1 MSAGLFCL
9 LTSLAIAAPGD
20 KSDVLPL
27 SKLRLYET
35 GVGYFERRGGV
46 KPGSGLALP
55 LPASHL
61 DDALKTLVILETSGD
76 THVQGVKFA
85 SAVTE
90 TGARAMAGL
99 PNYAAD
105 PVGYVDV
112 LASLEGSS
120 VEVRRGTKKTV
131 GTLIEIEGPFAPVLP
146 EGTKRTGTEEPW
158 HAVVMM
164 DADGGVHRIRTD
176 VIDSVRAVEEGTQE
190 RLSVAAQ
197 SLADQSA
204 RRAHPLGVDVSSTGQ
219 LALGY
224 ISESPVWRTTYR
236 VVLGDQEKAELQ
248 AWALVHNDTD
258 EDWHKVRLELANG
271 RPQSFLYPL
280 AAPRYAYR
288 ELTGPEEDLSAVPQL
303 ANASADRMWDDEGA
317 LGMSGIGL
325 GGGGT
330 GEGTIGLGNVGLIG
344 KGGGYATMGP
354 NLGDLAELSQ
364 AEGEES
370 GSLFIYR
377 VADPLDLDAH
387 HSALVPIVQQNVE
400 AESITWFSRGGYD
413 AYTGARMVNSTTQTL
428 PSGVVSFFADGG
440 FVGESALHRLKPKE
454 RQFVLFGSEQDVDLD
469 RHEELV
475 EDRIIDVRAD
485 DGKAE
490 ADRVRETKH
499 TLTVHN
505 RSGRARTVYVALDV
519 PRNARIAGEATL
531 DFDLDTSSPL
541 VRIEVPA
548 GGEVSESVKVEI
560 GHVQGFFVEDEK
572 FLVELRDYEGIP
584 KDKRE
589 TIASVLEHRR
599 ARLAAAHEVTAL
611 RAKLEREKEEL
622 ERLRTDLD
630 ALGRVRMR
638 GRVAKRLAKK
648 LLETEHRVED
658 LRDEIK
664 DARDV
669 MARERRQ
676 AKVALERL

>member
-1 MSAGLFCL
+1 MSPGLCL
-9 LTSLAIAAPGD
+9 LASLFVSAPTE

-27 SKLRLYET
+27 TKLRLYET

-55 LPASHL
+55 LPASHI
-61 DDALKTLVILETSGD
+61 DDALKTLVILDTSGD

-99 PNYAAD
+99 PDYADD

-112 LASLEGSS
+112 LASLEGST
-120 VEVRRGTKKTV
+120 VEIRRGTKKTE
-131 GTLIEIEGPFAPVLP
+131 GTLLDIEGPFDPIIAPGTTA
-146 EGTKRTGTEEPW
+146 GTKEPW
-158 HAVVMM
+158 HAVVMI
-164 DADGGVHRIRTD
+164 DDDGGVHRIRTD
-176 VIDSVRAVEEGTQE
+176 AIDSVRAIESGTQE

-197 SLADQSA
+197 ALADQGA

-236 VVLGDQEKAELQ
+236 VVLGNTEKAELQ

-258 EDWHKVRLELANG
+258 EDWSKVQLELANG

-303 ANASADRMWDDEGA
+303 ANATADRMWDDEGG
-317 LGMSGIGL
+317 LGLVGTGR

-330 GEGTIGLGNVGLIG
+330 GEGTIGLGSVGLIG
-344 KGGGYATMGP
+344 HGGGGGMGGP
-354 NLGDLAELSQ
+354 SLGDLAELSQ

-377 VADPLDLDAH
+377 VVDPLDLDAH

-400 AESITWFSRGGYD
+400 AESITWFSRGDYD
-413 AYTGARMVNSTTQTL
+413 AYTGARLVNSTTQTL

-440 FVGESALHRLKPKE
+440 FVGESALRRLKPKE

-469 RHEELV
+469 RDQDV
-475 EDRIIDVRAD
+475 VADRIVDVRSEN
-485 DGKAE
+485 GKAE
-490 ADRVRETKH
+490 ASRVVETEH

-519 PRNARIAGEATL
+519 PRNARIDAEVEL

-548 GGEVSESVKVEI
+548 GTEVSETVKVET
-560 GHVQGFFVEDEK
+560 GQVQGFDVEDEK
-572 FLVELRDYEGIP
+572 FLVELRDDEGIP
-584 KDKRE
+584 KAKRD
-589 TIASVLEHRR
+589 TIADVLKHRR
-599 ARLAAAHEVTAL
+599 ARLDAAQNVTGL
-611 RAKLEREKEEL
+611 RAKLKRKTEEL

-638 GRVAKRLAKK
+638 GRVAKKLAKK

-664 DARDV
+664 DARDE

-676 AKVALERL
+676 AEFALERL